1 MPASK
6 KKSSTKSSS
15 SNQNIDFEKAMSEL
29 ESLVTN
35 MEKGEQSLEAS
46 LKDFERGVELT
57 RICQKALKDA
67 EQKVQILSKK
77 MGQDALVAFEE
88 DEL

>member
-1 MPASK
+1 MAAKKKASASK
-6 KKSSTKSSS
+6 KEL
-15 SNQNIDFEKAMSEL
+15 NFEQAMAEL
-29 ESLVTN
+29 ESLVNN
-35 MEKGEQSLEAS
+35 MEKGDQTLETS

-77 MGQDALVAFEE
+77 MGQDALVPFEE
-88 DEL
+88 DDE